1 MSAWHGPARF
11 AGATLVLTVVAMWA
25 TQPPSGCAM
34 KPEPRRRLDLDR
46 TVDREHLV
54 TDLAESERVSRR
66 WAAPPEPAA
75 TASDRSREPAIQ
87 VDAESCHARL
97 VRQIMTTHDVTPSQV
112 LAATTR
118 VPASPD

>member
-1 MSAWHGPARF
+1 
-11 AGATLVLTVVAMWA
+11 
-25 TQPPSGCAM
+25 M
-34 KPEPRRRLDLDR
+34 KPEPRRYLDLDR

-54 TDLAESERVSRR
+54 TDLAESERVARR
-66 WAAPPEPAA
+66 WSAQPEPAA
-75 TASDRSREPAIQ
+75 SDRGREPAIQ

-118 VPASPD
+118 RRGSPD